1 MTCVCAGAGREFKHL
16 AESESFG
23 RNAAAAWRLSEKSCL
38 FPVFLFLLLVSSF
51 IFFLLLVLLLLKL
64 LVPFPPAFYDIAS
77 SQAVKTGGEQRK
89 LLVTSR
95 SKTGTGPKGHLKLP
109 T

>member
-1 MTCVCAGAGREFKHL
+1 MAIKRKV
-16 AESESFG
+16 
-23 RNAAAAWRLSEKSCL
+23 L
-38 FPVFLFLLLVSSF
+38 FVSRLLVSSSLF
-51 IFFLLLVLLLLKL
+51 LLTYIFFFFLLLLLVLLLKL

-77 SQAVKTGGEQRK
+77 SQAVKTGGKQRK

-95 SKTGTGPKGHLKLP
+95 SKTGSIGHLKLP

>member
-23 RNAAAAWRLSEKSCL
+23 RNAAWRLSEKSCL
-38 FPVFLFLLLVSSF
+38 FPVFLFPLLVSSF
-51 IFFLLLVLLLLKL
+51 IFFLLLLVVVLLKL
-64 LVPFPPAFYDIAS
+64 PVPFPPAFYDIAS
-77 SQAVKTGGEQRK
+77 SQAVKTGGKLRK

-95 SKTGTGPKGHLKLP
+95 SKTGPIGHLKLP